1 MSNPIVKALEEA
13 AERVGRT
20 LSKDAGKAVED
31 MYRSASKGTEA
42 VVERI
47 GKADSESAH
56 KLLDLAERAGKG
68 EGGAIEDAGKSASMR
83 QRFGDILDPASA
95 GKPVRYLDDH
105 SDPIPTNK
113 LVHPDLPETERARL
127 QSIQDKISS
136 DNQEYFAEHHN
147 WPPAQPG
154 VDSSNPAVQGLLPPG
169 YDPYHGQGRDAWMQ
183 SITKPDGNLDW
194 ADNTKYPQGFSSPT
208 DRNPVTLSPGQTIDR
223 FGGPNGQ
230 FTSPAGTP
238 YPQRALPSSNLDG
251 PSYHQYEVIK
261 PLPVWQGGIAPQ
273 MGEPGGGVQH
283 YLPVSV
289 QALIEG
295 GYLREKPL

>member
-31 MYRSASKGTEA
+31 LYRSTGKNTEA

-47 GKADSESAH
+47 GKADAESAH
-56 KLLDLAERAGKG
+56 KLIDLVEKAGKG
-68 EGGAIEDAGKSASMR
+68 NAVQDAEKAASMR
-83 QRFGDILDPASA
+83 QRFGDILDPANA
-95 GKPVRYLDDH
+95 GKPVRYLKPNGE
-105 SDPIPTNK
+105 PIATNK
-113 LVHPDLPETERARL
+113 LVHPDLAETERARL
-127 QSIQDKISS
+127 QSIQDRISGE
-136 DNQEYFAEHHN
+136 NQAYFDEHDK
-147 WPPAQPG
+147 WPAPPPG
-154 VDSSNPAVQGLLPPG
+154 VDSSHPAVQGLLPPG

-194 ADNTKYPQGFSSPT
+194 ADGKKFPQGFSSPT
-208 DRNPVTLSPGQTIDR
+208 DREPVVLSPGQTIDR

-238 YPQRALPSSNLDG
+238 YPDRALPASNLDG
-251 PSYHQYEVIK
+251 ASYHQYEVIK

-295 GYLREKPL
+295 GYLKEKPL